1 MIEGNWM
8 DEEMKAMIGYIDF
21 CDSSRKYYTRGD
33 LQGDINLLLP
43 ATAVNMRLGAT
54 IPNFTAETTRGR
66 IKFYDWLGDSWAV
79 LFSHPADFTPV
90 CTTEL
95 GRIAVHDHEF
105 KKRGVKVIAHSC
117 DKLRTSNLTVGIF
130 PACRDIPGDFPY
142 PIIGDEKRELA
153 VLLDMIDEDSKDNE
167 EAALTVR
174 ALYIIGPDKKLKLSM
189 QYPASTGRNVDE
201 ILRVI
206 DSLQLTTRLKVVATP
221 ANWTPGTKVMIL
233 PHVKDEDLPK
243 LFPRGV
249 EKISMPSGITY
260 VRTTT
265 DY

>member
-1 MIEGNWM
+1 
-8 DEEMKAMIGYIDF
+8 
-21 CDSSRKYYTRGD
+21 
-33 LQGDINLLLP
+33 
-43 ATAVNMRLGAT
+43 MRLGAT
-54 IPNFTAETTRGR
+54 IPNFTAETTQGR

-117 DKLRTSNLTVGIF
+117 DKLRSHTDWVNVRHQIVLSGYSRRLSL
-130 PACRDIPGDFPY
+130 

-153 VLLDMIDEDSKDNE
+153 VLLDMIYEDSKDNE

-243 LFPRGV
+243 LFPKGV